1 MEVAGRVA
9 DLEGIAEEMRDRLSR
24 MTWMV
29 GLSMAWNTLLTGL
42 MVGIVLKY
50 G

>member
-1 MEVAGRVA
+1 MEVAEWVA
-9 DLEGIAEEMRDRLSR
+9 DLEGIAEEMRDRLRR

-29 GLSMAWNTLLTGL
+29 GLSMAWNTVLAGVL
-42 MVGIVLKY
+42 VGIVLTY